1 MRSFSFSVTPLRTP
15 LVRAGLANVHLV
27 ASAWFMFMANEA
39 GRDPP
44 SVWHVVGLLVV
55 AGGWIGLYMRTAC
68 AVALDINTFEV
79 LLPVGRR
86 VYAVADVAGIDLRP
100 AWGAHT
106 TTLLKVTL
114 RGSRRA
120 RRFYVPTTGAQQE
133 RLLTEMR
140 AVVDAYVAGG
150 LVGPRERQSGA
161 H

>member
-1 MRSFSFSVTPLRTP
+1 
-15 LVRAGLANVHLV
+15 
-27 ASAWFMFMANEA
+27 
-39 GRDPP
+39 
-44 SVWHVVGLLVV
+44 
-55 AGGWIGLYMRTAC
+55 MRTAC
-68 AVALDINTFEV
+68 AVVLDVNTFEV

-86 VYAVADVAGIDLRP
+86 VYALADVAGIDLRP

-114 RGSRRA
+114 RGSRFA

-140 AVVDAYVAGG
+140 AVVDAYIEAG